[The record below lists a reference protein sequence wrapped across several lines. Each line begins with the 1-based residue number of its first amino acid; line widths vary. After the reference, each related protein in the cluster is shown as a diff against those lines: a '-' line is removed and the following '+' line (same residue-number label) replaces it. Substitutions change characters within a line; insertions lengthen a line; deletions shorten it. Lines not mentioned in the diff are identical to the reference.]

1 VLQGVGRSRVAA
13 PTYGVRADS
22 GLAPSRGPGTTEP
35 ALLHALD
42 RSLGVTSFAVRWR
55 MYSVAHCVVHLPHR
69 HRVTPGTF
77 YGSAPWW

>member
-13 PTYGVRADS
+13 PSYWVRADS